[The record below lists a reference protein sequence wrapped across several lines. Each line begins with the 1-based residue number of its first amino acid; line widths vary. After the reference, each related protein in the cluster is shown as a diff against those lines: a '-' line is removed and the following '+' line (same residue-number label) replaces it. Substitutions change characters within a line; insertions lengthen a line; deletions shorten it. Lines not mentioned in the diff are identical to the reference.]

1 MTPIKIAVFASGTGS
16 NFDAL
21 ALDCASGKIDAEIVL
36 MVCDK
41 SNAACIHKAIG
52 HKIPSLI
59 FNPKEYDSK
68 EAYEKEIVYHLENK
82 GVQLI
87 CLAGYMRIIG
97 PTLLE
102 KYTGSILNIHPALL
116 PSFKGAHAIDDAFN
130 FGVKVFG
137 VTIHW
142 VDQSID
148 GGQIV
153 AQKAF
158 EYEGDNR
165 QEVEKKI
172 HAIEHKLYPST
183 LQSIIKQRFSKK
195 QKE

>member
-21 ALDCASGKIDAEIVL
+21 ANECAAGNIDAEIVL

-41 SNAACIHKAIG
+41 PNAACIHKAIG

-68 EAYEKEIVYHLENK
+68 EAYEQEIVYHLEDK

-87 CLAGYMRIIG
+87 CLAGYMRIVG

-130 FGVKVFG
+130 FGVKVYG

-158 EYEGDNR
+158 QYEGNNR
-165 QEVEKKI
+165 QEVERRI

-195 QKE
+195 